1 MSQERSPRLAAR
13 AGLIATGTLASR
25 ILGALRDAVIAA
37 VFPLVVTD
45 VFWLAFVIPNSLRM
59 ILAEGAMSGAFVPV
73 FTDVDQKR
81 GPAEAKRFAERFSG
95 AMIVILA
102 GVSLVGILF
111 APYFAMAF
119 AAGYADRPDV
129 WSDTIA
135 TTRIVF
141 PYILLMGI
149 AALMTGALQARG
161 RFTAGAFAPSLLNVS
176 FVLAPVVF
184 LPIGR
189 ALGWSGTTVLSVAA
203 IVGGSLH
210 VLALLPS
217 LRAADLLF
225 VPKPAF
231 RDPDVKR
238 ALSLLA
244 PLVVGLGVYQLNV
257 AISRQFLSHEPDGAM
272 SYLYY
277 AQRLVEI
284 PQGMFALAVGS
295 AALPSVAQTMARGD
309 LEAGKGILRS
319 ALRLTLFV
327 AIPSSVALVVL
338 ATPIVAALFGHGRF
352 GAEAVAET
360 SRSLVLQGLGIASVS
375 AVRTIV
381 PMFHGMKDTRSPVLA
396 SASNLIVFAGSAA
409 ALVPTMGHAG
419 VALALTLAAT
429 VQLVLLLVLLRMR
442 VGSMGLGGVVVAV
455 ARITLASAAAGVAM
469 WLVARVD
476 LGPISLHPLGRFAV
490 LALAGAA
497 GAVVFVAAAKMLGL
511 EEVERLHAGLR
522 RKLGRGRTE
531 TPRA

>member
-1 MSQERSPRLAAR
+1 MDQAKPSRLASR
-13 AGLIATGTLASR
+13 AGLIAAGTLASR
-25 ILGALRDAVIAA
+25 ILGAVRDAVIAA
-37 VFPLVVTD
+37 VFPLIVTD

-73 FTDVDQKR
+73 FTEVDQKR

-95 AMIVILA
+95 AMFVILA
-102 GVSLVGILF
+102 LVSLVGVVF
-111 APYFAMAF
+111 APYFALAF
-119 AAGYADRPDV
+119 ASGYSDRPDV
-129 WSDTIA
+129 WADTVQ

-141 PYILLMGI
+141 PYILLMGV

-161 RFTAGAFAPSLLNVS
+161 RFTAGAFAPALLNVS
-176 FVLAPVVF
+176 FILAPLVF
-184 LPIGR
+184 LPVGR
-189 ALGWSGTTVLSVAA
+189 MLGWSGTTVLSVAA
-203 IVGGSLH
+203 LVGGSLH
-210 VLALLPS
+210 VVALLPA
-217 LRAADLLF
+217 LRSADLLF
-225 VPKPAF
+225 LPKPVF
-231 RDPDVKR
+231 RDPDVRR

-295 AALPSVAQTMARGD
+295 AALPSVASTMARGD
-309 LEAGKGILRS
+309 LEGGKSILRS

-327 AIPSSVALVVL
+327 AIPSSVALAVL

-360 SRSLVLQGLGIASVS
+360 ARSLVLQSLGIASVS

-396 SASNLIVFAGSAA
+396 SASNLLVFAGSAA
-409 ALVPTMGHAG
+409 LFVPTMGHAG

-429 VQLVLLLVLLRMR
+429 VQLVLLLVLLRLR
-442 VGSMGLGGVVVAV
+442 VGTIGLGEVGVAV
-455 ARITLASAAAGVAM
+455 ARIAMASLWAAIAM
-469 WLVARVD
+469 GAIARVD
-476 LGPISLHPLGRFAV
+476 SGSLSTHPVGRFVV
-490 LALAGAA
+490 LGLAGLA
-497 GAVVFVAAAKMLGL
+497 GAVVFVGVAKALGL
-511 EEVERLHAGLR
+511 EEVERFASAIR
-522 RKLGRGRTE
+522 RKLGR
-531 TPRA
+531 